1 MTDSP
6 STAEY
11 TGVLTCTNHPDVE
24 TSLRC
29 NRCEKPICPKC
40 AVATPTGY
48 RCKECVRA
56 HQKIFETT
64 LWYDLP
70 VALLIAAILSY
81 LGSLIAVRIGFF
93 TLLLAP
99 AAGFVVAE
107 AVRAAVRKRRSNR
120 LYQMTAIG
128 ALIGALPM
136 LSLALL
142 NISLWSI
149 AITGF
154 YTFMVVTTSYQRLKG
169 INIR

>member
-1 MTDSP
+1 MTDSTT
-6 STAEY
+6 TAEY
-11 TGVLTCTNHPDVE
+11 GVLTCANHPNVE

-48 RCKECVRA
+48 RCQECVRS

-70 VALLIAAILSY
+70 VALLITAVLAGI
-81 LGSLIAVRIGFF
+81 GSLIASRLGFF

-107 AVRAAVRKRRSNR
+107 AVRAAVRKRRSIR
-120 LYQMTAIG
+120 LYQLTAIG
-128 ALIGALPM
+128 AFLGCLPM

-142 NISLWSI
+142 SFSLWPI
-149 AITGF
+149 AIQGF